1 MLRHA
6 AKPAYL
12 HRCLAVLR
20 SSTKPTSARG
30 YLKQQCSQAINPG
43 KQCSSVD
50 HHQPEQPVSLPGAP
64 QPQFDNEAELARVAQ
79 FQEHFRELDQALT
92 ALQPLPGPPAQP
104 TGTPLRLFNRFAVLD
119 LESGSRK
126 RQRTQPPSTATPDL
140 TLTTV
145 ATTSPATTSH
155 SVVLRHMGSVAR
167 VLKRLSWSDRA
178 AVISLLQEQ
187 GIIEQ
192 PADSHILGA
201 MVLARMKTLN
211 QTGTCGKAGGQRLAD
226 LQAKANLA
234 RLVPPEVKEQR
245 RVTAF
250 AKASGMD
257 RAAVAQ
263 AASEN
268 ATALT
273 TDPTGR
279 LLYFTERLDQRG
291 NPGIS
296 QAQFDGVRQA
306 WHDYTKPSPSVKDLC
321 QFSER
326 MVAGS
331 QKRTLV
337 TETKRYYDSSE
348 EEIWRQYFENFTP
361 CREARGPVALSLFGE
376 LKPRWVKKLTEA
388 QRQVCVCRTCCN
400 INFLLKALAKHKSLL
415 QLPSPPEP
423 PEPHPQP
430 HPQPQH
436 QHQPLIDDGDEDIHS
451 PFSDPNH
458 EFEHGAAAF
467 SHQTTTS
474 QIPTLSASVVQRFTV
489 QRPQEIQSEH
499 WCPHTVGI
507 LVACVYF
514 KTASGAYRE
523 ETVYVLTDGN
533 DQSAPATQ
541 AALYQVIAHLKH
553 NGDMDLQELF
563 MWSDGC
569 AGQFKGLNS

>member
-1 MLRHA
+1 
-6 AKPAYL
+6 
-12 HRCLAVLR
+12 
-20 SSTKPTSARG
+20 
-30 YLKQQCSQAINPG
+30 
-43 KQCSSVD
+43 
-50 HHQPEQPVSLPGAP
+50 
-64 QPQFDNEAELARVAQ
+64 
-79 FQEHFRELDQALT
+79 
-92 ALQPLPGPPAQP
+92 
-104 TGTPLRLFNRFAVLD
+104 
-119 LESGSRK
+119 
-126 RQRTQPPSTATPDL
+126 
-140 TLTTV
+140 
-145 ATTSPATTSH
+145 
-155 SVVLRHMGSVAR
+155 MGSVAR

-279 LLYFTERLDQRG
+279 LLYFTERLDQLSVLL
-291 NPGIS
+291 NVQK
-296 QAQFDGVRQA
+296 QA
-306 WHDYTKPSPSVKDLC
+306 
-321 QFSER
+321 
-326 MVAGS
+326 VAS
-331 QKRTLV
+331 
-337 TETKRYYDSSE
+337 
-348 EEIWRQYFENFTP
+348 
-361 CREARGPVALSLFGE
+361 
-376 LKPRWVKKLTEA
+376 
-388 QRQVCVCRTCCN
+388 
-400 INFLLKALAKHKSLL
+400 
-415 QLPSPPEP
+415 
-423 PEPHPQP
+423 
-430 HPQPQH
+430 
-436 QHQPLIDDGDEDIHS
+436 
-451 PFSDPNH
+451 
-458 EFEHGAAAF
+458 
-467 SHQTTTS
+467 
-474 QIPTLSASVVQRFTV
+474 
-489 QRPQEIQSEH
+489 
-499 WCPHTVGI
+499 
-507 LVACVYF
+507 
-514 KTASGAYRE
+514 TAGE